1 MLVLSDIVDRATALV
16 DRAADRWLSRTGGSA
31 AVREREL
38 TILRRLALLSSA
50 ALVVAP
56 AALSIVT
63 SPAVALPA
71 GVAAVVGGFLF
82 SAVGSIALS
91 RQSIVTSGVATQSAE
106 EFFMEASAG
115 LILFLDPQGSVVNVG
130 GRDKRDYLAWMR
142 APDGRGFI
150 EQIHVSD
157 RILFLQA
164 LDQLRQGEE
173 QAAVDLRLE
182 RPSVSVDNRQFSHL
196 RTDLT
201 ARRDSDGALISV
213 VAQLRDVSAEHLLR
227 VEAEAHAADARSAND
242 AKSRFLAAVS
252 HELRTPLNAILG
264 FSDILIGEY
273 FGKLA
278 NERQREY
285 VGLVRDS
292 GAHLLSVVN
301 TMLDMSKIEAGRYEL
316 VLEPFDIAT
325 VVRSCEAMLGL
336 QAKTKGVSLTSRI
349 QRGLDE
355 VVADQRAIQQILINL
370 VGNAV
375 KFTEAGGA
383 ISLDASVRDGILT
396 LCVSDTGIGI
406 PADKLQLLGQP
417 FVQIQND
424 YTRRFEGT
432 GLGLSLVKGLVAL
445 HGGDFAIA
453 STPGS
458 GTIITISIA
467 ADGSGVPVMDL
478 SANHPVEFPPRLKA
492 STGMTDIL
500 EEGLFDGREQAKI
513 A

>member
-1 MLVLSDIVDRATALV
+1 MSDIVDRATALV

-31 AVREREL
+31 AVRQREL

-56 AALSIVT
+56 AALSVVT

-130 GRDKRDYLAWMR
+130 GRDRRDYLAWMR
-142 APDGRGFI
+142 APDGRGFM

-164 LDQLRQGEE
+164 LDRLRQGEE

-182 RPSVSVDNRQFSHL
+182 RPSVSVDNRQFSYL
-196 RTDLT
+196 RTDMT
-201 ARRDSDGALISV
+201 ARRDSDGALIGV
-213 VAQLRDVSAEHLLR
+213 VTQLRDVSTEHQLR

-278 NERQREY
+278 NDRQREY

-316 VLEPFDIAT
+316 VPEPFDIAT

-467 ADGSGVPVMDL
+467 ADGSGVPADI
-478 SANHPVEFPPRLKA
+478 SANHPVEFPPRLKT
-492 STGMTDIL
+492 SPGMTDIL

>member
-1 MLVLSDIVDRATALV
+1 
-16 DRAADRWLSRTGGSA
+16 
-31 AVREREL
+31 
-38 TILRRLALLSSA
+38 
-50 ALVVAP
+50 
-56 AALSIVT
+56 
-63 SPAVALPA
+63 
-71 GVAAVVGGFLF
+71 
-82 SAVGSIALS
+82 
-91 RQSIVTSGVATQSAE
+91 
-106 EFFMEASAG
+106 
-115 LILFLDPQGSVVNVG
+115 
-130 GRDKRDYLAWMR
+130 
-142 APDGRGFI
+142 
-150 EQIHVSD
+150 
-157 RILFLQA
+157 
-164 LDQLRQGEE
+164 
-173 QAAVDLRLE
+173 
-182 RPSVSVDNRQFSHL
+182 
-196 RTDLT
+196 
-201 ARRDSDGALISV
+201 
-213 VAQLRDVSAEHLLR
+213 
-227 VEAEAHAADARSAND
+227 
-242 AKSRFLAAVS
+242 
-252 HELRTPLNAILG
+252 
-264 FSDILIGEY
+264 
-273 FGKLA
+273 
-278 NERQREY
+278 
-285 VGLVRDS
+285 
-292 GAHLLSVVN
+292 
-301 TMLDMSKIEAGRYEL
+301 MLDMSKIEAGRYEL
-316 VLEPFDIAT
+316 VLEPFDIST

-453 STPGS
+453 SAPGS

-467 ADGSGVPVMDL
+467 ADGSGAPVLDL

-492 STGMTDIL
+492 SPGMTDIL

>member
-1 MLVLSDIVDRATALV
+1 MSKIAERAAALV
-16 DRAADRWLSRTGGSA
+16 DRAAGSWLSRTGGGA
-31 AVREREL
+31 AARQREL
-38 TILRRLALLSSA
+38 MILRRLALLSSA
-50 ALVVAP
+50 ALVAAP
-56 AALSIVT
+56 VGLSLVT
-63 SPAVALPA
+63 GPAVALPV
-71 GVAAVVGGFLF
+71 GVAAVCAAFLF

-91 RQSIVTSGVATQSAE
+91 RQSTAAAEAGAPVAE
-106 EFFMEASAG
+106 DFFMEAIAG
-115 LILFLDPQGSVVNVG
+115 LAFVMDPQGNVTTVG
-130 GRDKRDYLAWMR
+130 GRDKREYLAWMR
-142 APDGRGFI
+142 DPIGKGFVD
-150 EQIHVSD
+150 QIHVSD

-173 QAAVDLRLE
+173 AATVDLRLE
-182 RPSVSVDNRQFSHL
+182 RPSVSRDSRQFAYL
-196 RTDLT
+196 RVDLT
-201 ARRDSDGALISV
+201 ARQDSDGVLFSV
-213 VAQLRDVSAEHLLR
+213 IAQLRDVSLEQQLR
-227 VEAEAHAADARSAND
+227 QEAQNRAADARSAND

-264 FSDILIGEY
+264 FSDILLGEY
-273 FGKLA
+273 FGKFE

-316 VLEPFDIAT
+316 CLEPFDIAS
-325 VVRSCEAMLGL
+325 VVRACEAMLAL
-336 QAKTKGVSLTSRI
+336 QAKTKGVSLTSRV

-355 VVADQRAIQQILINL
+355 VIADQRAIQQILINL

-375 KFTEAGGA
+375 KFTDAGGA
-383 ISLDASVRDGILT
+383 ISIDASMRDGVLN

-406 PADKLQLLGQP
+406 PGDKLEMLGQP

-424 YTRRFEGT
+424 YSRRFEGT

-453 STPGS
+453 STPGA

-467 ADGSGVPVMDL
+467 ADGSGIPAAGTARNDL
-478 SANHPVEFPPRLKA
+478 VEFPPRLKA
-492 STGMTDIL
+492 APTAVGVL